1 MLPLDLTRVDLS
13 KCAALPS
20 PGRNWAGAARPQLNQ
35 SFSNRFALVYQFCV
49 ASLAGPLM

>member
-20 PGRNWAGAARPQLNQ
+20 PGRNWAGAARPQQLNQ
-35 SFSNRFALVYQFCV
+35 SFSNRFVLPVWQD
-49 ASLAGPLM
+49 P